1 MTKYYTKQDE
11 AFTEVTFSDGLL
23 ISMIVE
29 KHIKDAL
36 FNATSLINDTI
47 KARIDNHFSTMD
59 LSDLIDDKVS
69 AAIDDYDIEDK
80 VDTAVADYDI
90 DAKVTEHI
98 DDFLSN
104 ANIQVSI
111 R

>member
-1 MTKYYTKQDE
+1 MNTYYTKQDE

-36 FNATSLINDTI
+36 FNATALIN
-47 KARIDNHFSTMD
+47 ARIDEHLSTMD
-59 LSDLIDDKVS
+59 LGDLIEEKIS

-90 DAKVTEHI
+90 DEKVSDHI
-98 DDFLSN
+98 NDFLSN
-104 ANIQVSI
+104 ANIQISI

>member
-1 MTKYYTKQDE
+1 MNTYYTKQDE

-36 FNATSLINDTI
+36 FNATALINDAI
-47 KARIDNHFSTMD
+47 KARIDEHLSTMD
-59 LSDLIDDKVS
+59 LGDLIEEKIS

-80 VDTAVADYDI
+80 VDTAVDDYDI

>member
-1 MTKYYTKQDE
+1 MNTYYTKQDE

-36 FNATSLINDTI
+36 FNATALINDAI
-47 KARIDNHFSTMD
+47 KARIDEFLSTMD
-59 LSDLIDDKVS
+59 LGDLIEEKIS

-80 VDTAVADYDI
+80 VDTAVDDYDI
-90 DAKVTEHI
+90 DAKITEHI

-104 ANIQVSI
+104 ATIQVSI